1 MVVWI
6 IGLSGS
12 GKTTLAEKII
22 KDANEIGLKPVLIDG
37 DSVRDIFNNDL
48 GYSME
53 DRLKNAYRICN
64 LGKFLSDQGFCVVC
78 SILSIFPDTRDWNRK
93 NIKNYY
99 EVFIDTPIEILI
111 ERDPK
116 KLYKKYK
123 SGEIKN
129 VVGMDI
135 DFPAPINADLKII
148 NDGSREKLLDNSKK
162 IIEFLKPKSS

>member
-22 KDANEIGLKPVLIDG
+22 KDANEIGLKPVLVDG
-37 DSVRDIFNNDL
+37 DIIRDIFNNDL
-48 GYSME
+48 GYSMV
-53 DRLKNAYRICN
+53 DRLKNAYRICH

-78 SILSIFPDTRDWNRK
+78 SILSIFPETRDWNRK

-99 EVFIDTPIEILI
+99 EVFIDTPIEVLM
-111 ERDPK
+111 ERDSK
-116 KLYKKYK
+116 KLYKKYR

-135 DFPAPINADLKII
+135 DFPAPINADLTII
-148 NDGSREKLLDNSKK
+148 NDGSKEKLLENSKK
-162 IIEFLKPKSS
+162 IIEFLNHTSS

>member
-116 KLYKKYK
+116 KLYKNYK

-162 IIEFLKPKSS
+162 IVEFLKHRSS

>member
-93 NIKNYY
+93 NFKNY
-99 EVFIDTPIEILI
+99 
-111 ERDPK
+111 
-116 KLYKKYK
+116 
-123 SGEIKN
+123 
-129 VVGMDI
+129 
-135 DFPAPINADLKII
+135 
-148 NDGSREKLLDNSKK
+148 
-162 IIEFLKPKSS
+162 